1 MSKNYIDLPNKVPV
15 KNASNLTA
23 EQGRYEALYKKAN
36 RTTSGQLS
44 FTSATS
50 GVSYST
56 AKYPNDI
63 DVFNMGEE
71 GLMNLL
77 YKYVLYD
84 SIVTADD
91 LKEIKQNIADV
102 RNEMYSKSD
111 IGFENSV
118 ALMIEIDLGL
128 KDAAGYGVYI
138 NRNYYLDCLKTS
150 DNVNIVKGTFSDG
163 AIIV

>member
-23 EQGRYEALYKKAN
+23 EQARYEALYKKAN
-36 RTTSGQLS
+36 RTTSGQLA
-44 FTSATS
+44 FTSSTS

-56 AKYPNDI
+56 ANYPNDV
-63 DVFNMGEE
+63 DVYNLGEE

-84 SIVTADD
+84 SIVTAAD

-102 RNEMYSKSD
+102 RNEMLNKSD

-118 ALMIEIDLGL
+118 ALMIEIDLGI
-128 KDAAGYGVYI
+128 KDAAGYGTYI

-150 DNVNIVKGTFSDG
+150 DNVEIVKGTYSDG

>member
-1 MSKNYIDLPNKVPV
+1 MSKNFIDLPNKMPV
-15 KNASNLTA
+15 KNESNLTA
-23 EQGRYEALYKKAN
+23 EQTRYEALYKKAN
-36 RTTSGQLS
+36 RSITGQIS
-44 FTSATS
+44 FTSSTS
-50 GVSYST
+50 GAVYST
-56 AKYPNDI
+56 SNYPNDA
-63 DVFNMGEE
+63 DVYNMGEE

-84 SIVTADD
+84 SIVTASD

-102 RNEMYSKSD
+102 RNEMLSKSD

-138 NRNYYLDCLKTS
+138 NRNYYLDCLKTQ
-150 DNVNIVKGTFSDG
+150 DNVTIVKGTFSSG

>member
-23 EQGRYEALYKKAN
+23 EQTRYEALYKKAN
-36 RTTSGQLS
+36 RTTSGQLA
-44 FTSATS
+44 FTSSTS

-56 AKYPNDI
+56 ANYPNDV
-63 DVFNMGEE
+63 DVYNLGEE

-84 SIVTADD
+84 SIVTAAD

-102 RNEMYSKSD
+102 RNEMLNKSD

-118 ALMIEIDLGL
+118 ALMIEIDLGI
-128 KDAAGYGVYI
+128 KDAAGYGTYI

-150 DNVNIVKGTFSDG
+150 DNVEIVKGTYSDG

>member
-23 EQGRYEALYKKAN
+23 EQTRYEALYKKAN
-36 RTTSGQLS
+36 RTTSGQLA
-44 FTSATS
+44 FTSSTS

-56 AKYPNDI
+56 ANYPNDV
-63 DVFNMGEE
+63 DVYNLGEE

-84 SIVTADD
+84 SIVTAAD

-102 RNEMYSKSD
+102 RNEMLNKSD

-118 ALMIEIDLGL
+118 ALMIEIDLGI
-128 KDAAGYGVYI
+128 KDAAGYGTYI

>member
-23 EQGRYEALYKKAN
+23 EQTRYEALYKKAN
-36 RTTSGQLS
+36 RTTSGQLA
-44 FTSATS
+44 FTSSTS

-56 AKYPNDI
+56 ANYPNDV
-63 DVFNMGEE
+63 DVYNLGEE

-84 SIVTADD
+84 SIVTAAD

-102 RNEMYSKSD
+102 RNEMLNKSD

-118 ALMIEIDLGL
+118 ALMIEIDLGI
-128 KDAAGYGVYI
+128 KDAAGYGTYI

-150 DNVNIVKGTFSDG
+150 DNVEIVKGTFSDG